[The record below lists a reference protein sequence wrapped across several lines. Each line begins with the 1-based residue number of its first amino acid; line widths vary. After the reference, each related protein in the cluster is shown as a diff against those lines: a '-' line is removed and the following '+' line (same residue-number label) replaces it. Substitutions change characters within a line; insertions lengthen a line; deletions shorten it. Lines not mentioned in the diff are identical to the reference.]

1 MLMGD
6 GSAQDCFIWE
16 DQAWTMTTNS
26 GNSGEK
32 SGQCKL
38 PGSGTSDCQLP
49 PTGRKRPRASESN
62 GDGGR
67 GKGIEAKSGGGGG
80 AESDHEVHI
89 WTERERR
96 KKMRSMFSNL
106 HALLPQLPPKADKST
121 IVDEAVNYIK
131 TLQQTLQKLQ
141 NRKLEI
147 LHGFNCG
154 NPSPSIF
161 GSQKLNAELTT
172 REAFLADHHQG
183 SSGGGLASFIG
194 SSSAA
199 DALLPPQPPAFQT
212 WTSPNVIL
220 NVCGDD
226 AQISLCCP
234 KKPGLF
240 PAICFVLEKHKIEV
254 VSAQVSS
261 DHHRT
266 MYMVQARAN
275 RPPCDD
281 LFSEMSVSVEE
292 VYKQAAGEIMLW
304 IANQY

>member
-1 MLMGD
+1 MHMGD
-6 GSAQDCFIWE
+6 SSAQDCFIWE
-16 DQAWTMTTNS
+16 DQAWTMTNS
-26 GNSGEK
+26 DNSGEK
-32 SGQCKL
+32 SGKCKL
-38 PGSGTSDCQLP
+38 PGSGTADSQLP
-49 PTGRKRPRASESN
+49 PTGRKRPRAPESN
-62 GDGGR
+62 GDGGDGGR
-67 GKGIEAKSGGGGG
+67 GKGIEAKGGGSGGGGG

-96 KKMRSMFSNL
+96 KKMRNMFSNL

-141 NRKLEI
+141 TRKLEI
-147 LHGFNCG
+147 LHGFNSN

-183 SSGGGLASFIG
+183 SSGGLPSFIG
-194 SSSAA
+194 SSSA
-199 DALLPPQPPAFQT
+199 PPQPPAFQT

-234 KKPGLF
+234 KKPGLL
-240 PAICFVLEKHKIEV
+240 PAICFVLEKYKIEV

-261 DHHRT
+261 NHHRT
-266 MYMVQARAN
+266 MYMVQAHAN
-275 RPPCDD
+275 RPCED

-292 VYKQAAGEIMLW
+292 MYKQAAGEIMMW

>member
-1 MLMGD
+1 MHMGD
-6 GSAQDCFIWE
+6 SSAQDCFIWE
-16 DQAWTMTTNS
+16 DQAWTMTNS
-26 GNSGEK
+26 DNSGEK
-32 SGQCKL
+32 SGQCK
-38 PGSGTSDCQLP
+38 
-49 PTGRKRPRASESN
+49 
-62 GDGGR
+62 
-67 GKGIEAKSGGGGG
+67 GIEAKGGGSGGGGG

-96 KKMRSMFSNL
+96 KKMRNMFSNL

-141 NRKLEI
+141 TRKLEI
-147 LHGFNCG
+147 LHGFNSN

-183 SSGGGLASFIG
+183 SSGGLPSFIG
-194 SSSAA
+194 SSSAR
-199 DALLPPQPPAFQT
+199 PQPPAFQT

-261 DHHRT
+261 NHHRT
-266 MYMVQARAN
+266 MYMVQAHAN
-275 RPPCDD
+275 RPCED

-292 VYKQAAGEIMLW
+292 MYKQAAGEIMMW